1 MIRCRPLRSA
11 ILGKT
16 ANNRVGIMS
25 RLQQASDRL
34 KAALERLET
43 VAESAIEAKSQNANA
58 DTAEVEALR
67 GQLSALREDYDRL
80 SRTTETVSTRLDGAV
95 DQLKLVLDDDPVKK
109 QA

>member
-1 MIRCRPLRSA
+1 
-11 ILGKT
+11 
-16 ANNRVGIMS
+16 MS

-58 DTAEVEALR
+58 QTAEVDDLR

-80 SRTTETVSTRLDGAV
+80 SRTTETVSSRLDGAV
-95 DQLKLVLDDDPVKK
+95 DQLKLVLDEEPVKK

>member
-1 MIRCRPLRSA
+1 
-11 ILGKT
+11 
-16 ANNRVGIMS
+16 MS

-43 VAESAIEAKSQNANA
+43 VAESAIDAKSQNANA
-58 DTAEVEALR
+58 DTAEVENLR

-80 SRTTETVSTRLDGAV
+80 CRTTETVSNRLDGAV
-95 DQLKLVLDDDPVKK
+95 DQLKLVLDEEPAKK